1 MRDRDI
7 LIISYLAEFTK
18 TICGVENNWNAY
30 NMNPFIHKIMMIG
43 TITRK
48 EIDNITHSKNH
59 KYLDLFVRV
68 YINKYEEV
76 FRATKLNG

>member
-1 MRDRDI
+1 
-7 LIISYLAEFTK
+7 
-18 TICGVENNWNAY
+18 
-30 NMNPFIHKIMMIG
+30 MMIG
-43 TITRK
+43 TIARK